1 MMQEFFILKD
11 STNPYLEMELIDSG
25 RYNFNDSVINYA
37 LQDSQV
43 TFTMIN
49 EETNTPKIS
58 KAKANIIQVNNN
70 SCEEKFILQY
80 KWKPR
85 DVNESGVF
93 KGVFEIT
100 FNNNLYIENIDL
112 PSGNLKVPIEEDLV
126 IIIK

>member
-1 MMQEFFILKD
+1 MQEFFILKD

>member
-1 MMQEFFILKD
+1 MQEFFILKD

-58 KAKANIIQVNNN
+58 TVSLKLSIQYF
-70 SCEEKFILQY
+70 SF
-80 KWKPR
+80 
-85 DVNESGVF
+85 
-93 KGVFEIT
+93 T
-100 FNNNLYIENIDL
+100 F
-112 PSGNLKVPIEEDLV
+112 
-126 IIIK
+126 

>member
-1 MMQEFFILKD
+1 MQEFFILKD

-85 DVNESGVF
+85 DVNESGLF